1 MTHYQKLEYQRRYN
15 AEHKEQIKAYYQ
27 KNKEK
32 INAYCK
38 KYYRENKWRWEDFYR
53 PREII
58 KSAKSVDKIK

>member
-15 AEHKEQIKAYYQ
+15 AEHKEQLKAYYQ

-38 KYYRENKWRWEDFYR
+38 KYYRENKELWQEVYT
-53 PREII
+53 PRAII
-58 KSAKSVDKIK
+58 KGAKSVDNIK